1 MKVTH
6 PFIDRN
12 KTTSHIHRMPRKS
25 SRDRILTA
33 GRDVIHRH
41 GFSASGVAEITAAAG
56 VPKGSFYNHFES
68 KEAFACAALDDY
80 WQNGG
85 PACTML
91 RGSGPAPERVREHFK
106 ALDRL
111 VSTDD
116 YAAGCM
122 LGNFAIEAGPLSETL
137 RKHVAGLYATWTSQL
152 ADCLTDGQKAGT
164 IAKAFPAEAFAR
176 FLIGAWHGAVQRAK
190 VERNGRATAV
200 FHKTLT
206 TLLKP

>member
-1 MKVTH
+1 
-6 PFIDRN
+6 
-12 KTTSHIHRMPRKS
+12 MPRPS

-80 WQNGG
+80 WEQGE
-85 PACTML
+85 PAHAL
-91 RGSGPAPERVREHFK
+91 LSGAQPAPERVREHFK
-106 ALDRL
+106 AVDRL
-111 VSTDD
+111 ISTDS

-137 RKHVAGLYATWTSQL
+137 RKHVAGLYARWTSQL
-152 ADCLTDGQKAGT
+152 AVCLDEGQEAGS
-164 IAKAFPAEAFAR
+164 ISAAQSAETLAR

-190 VERNGRATAV
+190 VDRNGRATAA
-200 FHKTLT
+200 FHKTLPR
-206 TLLKP
+206 LLEP

>member
-1 MKVTH
+1 
-6 PFIDRN
+6 
-12 KTTSHIHRMPRKS
+12 MPRPS

-80 WQNGG
+80 WEQGG
-85 PACTML
+85 PACQVL
-91 RGSGPAPERVREHFK
+91 SGDKPAPERVRAHFK

-111 VSTDD
+111 VSTDS

-137 RKHVAGLYATWTSQL
+137 RKHVAAHYARWTAQL
-152 ADCLTDGQKAGT
+152 AACLEDGQKAGNISAT
-164 IAKAFPAEAFAR
+164 LPAETLAR

-190 VERNGRATAV
+190 VERNARPTAT
-200 FHKTLT
+200 FHKTLSI
-206 TLLKP
+206 LLEP

>member
-1 MKVTH
+1 
-6 PFIDRN
+6 
-12 KTTSHIHRMPRKS
+12 MPRPS

-68 KEAFACAALDDY
+68 KEAFACAALEDY
-80 WQNGG
+80 WEQGG
-85 PACTML
+85 TARQMLSGDKPA
-91 RGSGPAPERVREHFK
+91 ADRVRAHFK
-106 ALDRL
+106 AVDRL
-111 VSTDD
+111 VSTDS

-137 RKHVAGLYATWTSQL
+137 RKHVAGLYARWTSQL
-152 ADCLTDGQKAGT
+152 AACLDEGQKAGS
-164 IAKAFPAEAFAR
+164 ISAALPAETLAR

-190 VERNGRATAV
+190 VDRNGRATAA
-200 FHKTLT
+200 FHT
-206 TLLKP
+206 TLSSLLEP

>member
-1 MKVTH
+1 
-6 PFIDRN
+6 
-12 KTTSHIHRMPRKS
+12 MPRPS

-80 WQNGG
+80 WEQGTPAYALLNG
-85 PACTML
+85 AQ
-91 RGSGPAPERVREHFK
+91 PAPERVREHFK
-106 ALDRL
+106 AVDRL
-111 VSTDD
+111 ISTNS

-137 RKHVAGLYATWTSQL
+137 RKHVAGLYARWTSQL
-152 ADCLTDGQKAGT
+152 AACLDEGQTAGS
-164 IAKAFPAEAFAR
+164 ISAALPAETLAR

-190 VERNGRATAV
+190 VDRNGRATAA
-200 FHKTLT
+200 FHKTLSR
-206 TLLKP
+206 LLEP

>member
-1 MKVTH
+1 
-6 PFIDRN
+6 
-12 KTTSHIHRMPRKS
+12 MPRPS
-25 SRDRILTA
+25 ARDRILAA

-68 KEAFACAALDDY
+68 KEAFACAALGDY
-80 WQNGG
+80 WEKGG

-91 RGSGPAPERVREHFK
+91 AGAKPAPERVRDHFK

-137 RKHVAGLYATWTSQL
+137 REHVVTLYDQWTAQL
-152 ADCLTDGQKAGT
+152 ADCLTEGQDAGT
-164 IAKAFPAEAFAR
+164 ISKVFPADAFAR

-200 FHKTLT
+200 FHKTLA